1 MSDNYLQ
8 NVIQLMLFIHHSLN
22 LREFKFAQTLIFAI
36 EEINN
41 STQLLPGIYLG
52 YKIYDSCRSIA
63 QTILSGMALMNGY
76 EDTLSDISCSK
87 PPTTHAIVGES
98 TSSPTIGL
106 ASVVGPFNLPV
117 VRTHFAA
124 CLCNQTMMNH
134 WKMYQKYIL
143 EN

>member
-52 YKIYDSCRSIA
+52 YKIYDS
-63 QTILSGMALMNGY
+63 
-76 EDTLSDISCSK
+76 
-87 PPTTHAIVGES
+87 
-98 TSSPTIGL
+98 
-106 ASVVGPFNLPV
+106 
-117 VRTHFAA
+117 
-124 CLCNQTMMNH
+124 
-134 WKMYQKYIL
+134 
-143 EN
+143 